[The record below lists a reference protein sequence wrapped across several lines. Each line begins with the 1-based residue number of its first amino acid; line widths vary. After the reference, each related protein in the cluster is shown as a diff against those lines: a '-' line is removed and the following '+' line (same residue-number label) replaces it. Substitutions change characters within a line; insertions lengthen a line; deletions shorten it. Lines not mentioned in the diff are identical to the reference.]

1 MKTVLESTLK
11 VRFADCDPFRHLNNA
26 RYLDY
31 FIMAREDQIEEAYG
45 IHFYRHMQETGKSW
59 VVGSNQ
65 IVYLRPAVVLEELR
79 ITSELI
85 QYDKKSIRVEMKM
98 WNKDKTELK
107 ALLWIRFM
115 YIDIKT
121 QKLTDQEQ
129 ELMDMYASSYVGTT
143 AKTFEERF
151 DQLMASRVK

>member
-1 MKTVLESTLK
+1 MEKILESTTK
-11 VRFADCDPFRHLNNA
+11 IRFADCDPFSHLNNA

-31 FIMAREDQIEEAYG
+31 FIHAREDQIEAAYDL
-45 IHFYRHMQETGKSW
+45 HYYKHMHETGKSW

-65 IVYLRPAVVLEELR
+65 IVYLKPANVLEEVI

-85 QYDKKSIRVEMKM
+85 EYDKRSIRVEMKM
-98 WNKDKTELK
+98 WNKAKTELK

-115 YIDIKT
+115 YVDVKS
-121 QKLTDQEQ
+121 QRLTEHEENLM
-129 ELMDMYASSYVGTT
+129 ELFKNAFVGTK

-151 DQLMASRVK
+151 DQIMALKKS

>member
-1 MKTVLESTLK
+1 MNKVLESSLK

-65 IVYLRPAVVLEELR
+65 IVYLRPAVVLEELC

-121 QKLTDQEQ
+121 QKLTDQDQ
-129 ELMDMYASSYVGTT
+129 ELMDMYEASFVGSS

-151 DQLMASRVK
+151 DQLMANRKA